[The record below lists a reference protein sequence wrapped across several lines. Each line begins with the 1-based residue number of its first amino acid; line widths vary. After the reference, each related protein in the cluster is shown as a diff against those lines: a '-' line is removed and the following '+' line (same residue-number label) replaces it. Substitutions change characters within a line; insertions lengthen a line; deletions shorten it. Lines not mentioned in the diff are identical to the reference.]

1 VSYPPFLDALTIADR
16 DALLALLRRRTLA
29 TGTVLLREGEPGND
43 VLVVLDG
50 MVKLV
55 ATPPQGR
62 EVVLGMR
69 GAGDLLG
76 ELSAL
81 DGEPRSA
88 SVVALGDVEV
98 GILSATALREFLADR
113 PRAALVIMRLL
124 VERLREADRGRVEL
138 SIHDT
143 LGRVAARLVV
153 LCDRLGEPCDDG
165 QRIAMPLTQ
174 AELASWVGASRQAV
188 AGALNVMRKLGWV
201 TTSQRAITVQDVETL
216 RVYAHG

>member
-1 VSYPPFLDALTIADR
+1 MSYPPFLDALTSADR
-16 DALLALLRRRTLA
+16 DALLALLRRRTLTA
-29 TGTVLLREGEPGND
+29 GTVLLREGEPGND
-43 VLVVLDG
+43 VLVVLGG

-62 EVVLGMR
+62 DVVLGMR

-98 GILSATALREFLADR
+98 GILSATGLREFLADR

-124 VERLREADRGRVEL
+124 VERLRESDRGRVEL

-153 LCDRLGEPCDDG
+153 LCDRFGEPCDEG

-188 AGALNVMRKLGWV
+188 ARALNLMRKLGWV
-201 TTSQRAITVQDVETL
+201 TTSQRAITVQDLESL